1 MLRITLTLWYYGGMT
16 ETRNINKKAN
26 AASSR
31 QTTKKKETKFKELKH
46 LAKFG
51 DGSAL
56 LEIKNAYEK
65 KEINEEEKV
74 KLLMILIEK
83 LEDQNK
89 ELEKRVD
96 IDELTGFSKRR
107 PTHSL
112 EKLIAQLSFKGKR
125 TISGEAPLKAVL
137 VIAIDLDNFKFI
149 NDTYGHGEGD
159 RSLVVFAKHLRE
171 AVQGTDLIFR
181 PGGDEFVVIFPVRNT
196 EDVSDEVFAKL
207 IMRIQSRANTELVKE
222 TKKLKMKA
230 KLAASIGYAVLR
242 VGEKSMK
249 AEELLDIAD
258 KRMYEN
264 KKSRKGGVFKFL
276 KNFRF

>member
-1 MLRITLTLWYYGGMT
+1 MR
-16 ETRNINKKAN
+16 ETRKINKKSTAT
-26 AASSR
+26 SSR
-31 QTTKKKETKFKELKH
+31 RTTKKKDIIFKELKH
-46 LAKFG
+46 LARFG

-56 LEIKNAYEK
+56 LEIKNAYDK
-65 KEINEEEKV
+65 KEINGEENI
-74 KLLMILIEK
+74 KLLSILVEK

-96 IDELTGFSKRR
+96 IDELTGFSRRR

-125 TISGEAPLKAVL
+125 SRSGEAPLKAVL

-159 RSLVVFAKHLRE
+159 RSLVVFGKHLRE

-181 PGGDEFVVIFPVRNT
+181 PGGDEFVVIFPILNT
-196 EDVSDEVFAKL
+196 EDISDEVFAKL
-207 IMRIQSRANTELVKE
+207 IMRIQAKANTELAKE

-230 KLAASIGYAVLR
+230 KLSASIGYAVLR
-242 VGEKSMK
+242 AGEKSMK